1 MVFHKVTPL
10 KRPLSPIIKCGLFC
24 WTSIMPS
31 SKKTNCTSLGIVM
44 CLLAIFKV
52 FRPSALRLLN
62 AAIELTIQHMFKVFQ
77 FSGLRHFSA
86 AAEITIRVARQVN
99 LNKKKCTYI
108 PHVWLNGVCGSLLG
122 DLTINILAPTYYFT
136 NQHDSPLVQVYYD
149 FEANR

>member
-1 MVFHKVTPL
+1 MRSFLLNIHYAIVEENKLYVTRNCHVFISHL
-10 KRPLSPIIKCGLFC
+10 
-24 WTSIMPS
+24 
-31 SKKTNCTSLGIVM
+31 
-44 CLLAIFKV
+44 FKV

-62 AAIELTIQHMFKVFQ
+62 AAIEITIQHMFQVFQ
-77 FSGLRHFSA
+77 FSGLHHFSA

-108 PHVWLNGVCGSLLG
+108 PHVWQNGVCGSLLG

-136 NQHDSPLVQVYYD
+136 NQHDSPLVQVYD